1 MSTSTKFL
9 FNTTFTVDDQVR
21 DAWLRWMADLYVPS
35 MRAAASDCPHE
46 LYAIDGSRQDGAQS
60 YSSQWRCSTLEQ
72 LGNLRGVSARL
83 CQDVAET
90 MGERC
95 LGFSTLMRR
104 LNVVE

>member
-21 DAWLRWMADLYVPS
+21 DAWLRWMAGIYAPS
-35 MRAAASDCPHE
+35 MRAAAGDCPHE
-46 LYAIDGSRQDGAQS
+46 LYAIDGTRQDGAQS

-72 LGNLRGVSARL
+72 LGNLRATSASL
-83 CQDVAET
+83 CQDVVET
-90 MGERC
+90 MGDRC

-104 LNVVE
+104 LNIVD